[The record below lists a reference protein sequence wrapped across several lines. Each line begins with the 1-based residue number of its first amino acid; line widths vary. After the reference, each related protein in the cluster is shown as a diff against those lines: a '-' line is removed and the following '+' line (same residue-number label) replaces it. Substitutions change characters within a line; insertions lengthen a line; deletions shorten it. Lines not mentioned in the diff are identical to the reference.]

1 MTFFFFQFPST
12 EVDWMNIAKDF
23 QKYWQFENCLGA
35 MDGKHIS
42 INKPIDSGSYYYNYK
57 GFYSVVLFAVVNANY
72 EFIYV
77 HCGSNGRVSD
87 GGILQ
92 DTDFG
97 DLLDE
102 RKLNI
107 PSPSSFPT
115 YRNICLPFVFIGDE
129 AFPLKENLMKPYPGK
144 QISHDEKIFNYRL
157 CRARRI
163 VENVFGILASRFQAL
178 QSNLRMNLEAVDKI
192 ILACCVLHNYLRKK
206 SDSYLTPTVVDWE
219 DPSTGQIT
227 EGEWRKEVSEL
238 VGLTPRRN
246 NNRNNNVLAEN
257 IRRFYKDYYN
267 HEGSVHFQENMINHR

>member
-1 MTFFFFQFPST
+1 
-12 EVDWMNIAKDF
+12 
-23 QKYWQFENCLGA
+23 

-57 GFYSVVLFAVVNANY
+57 KFYTVILFATVNANY
-72 EFIYV
+72 EFIYW
-77 HCGSNGRVSD
+77 GSNGRVSD
-87 GGILQ
+87 GGIFQ

-97 DLLDE
+97 DLLGE

-107 PSPSSFPT
+107 PSPIVS
-115 YRNICLPFVFIGDE
+115 IGVEVFL
-129 AFPLKENLMKPYPGK
+129 LKENLMTPYPEK

-163 VENVFGILASRFQAL
+163 VEKVCGILASHFQTL

-192 ILACCVLHNYLRKK
+192 ILACCVLHTYLRKK

-219 DPSTGQIT
+219 NLSTGHIT
-227 EGEWRKEVSEL
+227 EGQWRKEGSEL

-246 NNRNNNVLAEN
+246 NNRNNNVLAES
-257 IRRFYKDYYN
+257 IQVL
-267 HEGSVHFQENMINHR
+267 GSTRITVIMKAVFTSKEV